1 MEFFPSPK
9 VFLQIGPFSIA
20 WYAICIMIGG
30 IFGCSVSAR
39 ELKKNGYS
47 TETIEDLFMGAF
59 ICGIIGAR
67 LWYCVF
73 YDFNY
78 YFSNPVNLLKI
89 YEGGLAIQG
98 SLVGGA
104 LFVGWY
110 CWKHKMNFFRTGDSI
125 LPHMLLCQTF
135 GRWGNFMNQEAY
147 GGIVSESLYAGWP

>member
-67 LWYCVF
+67 LWPLAGTRPTTLEY
-73 YDFNY
+73 
-78 YFSNPVNLLKI
+78 SPPVV
-89 YEGGLAIQG
+89 LAPQ
-98 SLVGGA
+98 
-104 LFVGWY
+104 
-110 CWKHKMNFFRTGDSI
+110 
-125 LPHMLLCQTF
+125 
-135 GRWGNFMNQEAY
+135 
-147 GGIVSESLYAGWP
+147 AG